1 MDQVKAINVP
11 MYDELSIKNLLPMMM
26 EEPMF
31 RTYVPDSFP
40 KGRQIDR
47 TYFFNIMNTL
57 NPEYT
62 QAIIKYAEEQR
73 HSAATVN
80 NAEQTMQVSEAWWNA
95 LQSQPFISRKY
106 FFS

>member
-1 MDQVKAINVP
+1 VQLYLPPDTCFNKDFLKDVLCERKSLFRMDQVKAINVP

-40 KGRQIDR
+40 KGRQLDR

-62 QAIIKYAEEQR
+62 QAIIKYAEE
-73 HSAATVN
+73 
-80 NAEQTMQVSEAWWNA
+80 
-95 LQSQPFISRKY
+95 
-106 FFS
+106 